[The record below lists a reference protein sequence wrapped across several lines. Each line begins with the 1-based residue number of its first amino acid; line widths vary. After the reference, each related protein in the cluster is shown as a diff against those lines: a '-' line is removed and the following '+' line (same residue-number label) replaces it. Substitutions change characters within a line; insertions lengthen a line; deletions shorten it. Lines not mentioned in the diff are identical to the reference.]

1 MPYVPKFVDIES
13 IGYTEIVGTRSR
25 QLVTNV
31 EFRHS
36 NGANANLT
44 ASYTNARVL
53 VFASSYNSTAIIN
66 STPSISGSNVSIN
79 LSANNMTVTPSAY
92 TVQIDF
98 KRSPAS
104 TFETAVVG
112 TLTVLP
118 SAGG

>member
-1 MPYVPKFVDIES
+1 MPYVPKFIDIDS
-13 IGYTEIVGTRSR
+13 IGYTELVGAQSR
-25 QLVTNV
+25 QLVANV

-36 NGANANLT
+36 NGANANLV

-66 STPSISGSNVSIN
+66 STPSISGSNLSIN
-79 LSANNMTVTPSAY
+79 LTASNMTLAPSAY
-92 TVQIDF
+92 TMQIDL